1 MAENSTQNIETG
13 GIQEYRQP
21 DLTYR
26 MGESAIVGKITDRIE
41 SVKQSILHILSTERY
56 SNPIYDDDYGIEL
69 EKYIGQDKGTVI
81 ADIENTYTQ
90 KILPEY
96 REGFFLCSKLLFFAL
111 TVLRINTFR
120 RSVRQRLRLRLQRL
134 HPPSYRQQGSR

>member
-26 MGESAIVGKITDRIE
+26 MGESAIVGTITDRIE

-56 SNPIYDDDYGIEL
+56 SNPIYDDDYGVEL

-81 ADIENTYTQ
+81 ADIENT
-90 KILPEY
+90 LNE
-96 REGFFLCSKLLFFAL
+96 AL
-111 TVLRINTFR
+111 TQDDRITKIKVNSITDGVESNSLVVEFTVYTIYGEIGEVLN
-120 RSVRQRLRLRLQRL
+120 VVQ
-134 HPPSYRQQGSR
+134 

>member
-26 MGESAIVGKITDRIE
+26 MGESTIVGKITDKIE

-56 SNPIYDDDYGIEL
+56 SNPIYDDDYGVEL

-81 ADIENTYTQ
+81 ADIENT
-90 KILPEY
+90 LNE
-96 REGFFLCSKLLFFAL
+96 AL
-111 TVLRINTFR
+111 TQDDRITKIKVNSITDGVESNSLVVEFTVYTIYGEIGEVLN
-120 RSVRQRLRLRLQRL
+120 VVQ
-134 HPPSYRQQGSR
+134 

>member
-1 MAENSTQNIETG
+1 MAENSTQNIGTG

-56 SNPIYDDDYGIEL
+56 SNPIYDDDYGVEL
-69 EKYIGQDKGTVI
+69 EKYIGQDKGMVI
-81 ADIENTYTQ
+81 ADIENT
-90 KILPEY
+90 LNE
-96 REGFFLCSKLLFFAL
+96 AL
-111 TVLRINTFR
+111 TQDDRITKIKVNSITDGVESNSLVVEFTVYTIYGEIGEVLN
-120 RSVRQRLRLRLQRL
+120 VVQ
-134 HPPSYRQQGSR
+134 

>member
-26 MGESAIVGKITDRIE
+26 IGESAIVGKITDRIE

-56 SNPIYDDDYGIEL
+56 SNPIYDDDYGVEL

-81 ADIENTYTQ
+81 ADIENT
-90 KILPEY
+90 LNE
-96 REGFFLCSKLLFFAL
+96 AL
-111 TVLRINTFR
+111 TQDDRITKIKVNSITDGVESNSLVVEFTVYTIYGEIGEVLN
-120 RSVRQRLRLRLQRL
+120 VVQ
-134 HPPSYRQQGSR
+134 

>member
-26 MGESAIVGKITDRIE
+26 MGESVIVGKITDRIE

-56 SNPIYDDDYGIEL
+56 SNPIYDDDYGVEL

-81 ADIENTYTQ
+81 ADIENT
-90 KILPEY
+90 LNE
-96 REGFFLCSKLLFFAL
+96 AL
-111 TVLRINTFR
+111 TQDDRITKIKVNSITDGIESNSLFVEFTVYTIYGEIGEVLN
-120 RSVRQRLRLRLQRL
+120 VVQ
-134 HPPSYRQQGSR
+134 

>member
-26 MGESAIVGKITDRIE
+26 IGESAIVGKITDRIE

-56 SNPIYDDDYGIEL
+56 SNPIYDDNYGVEL
-69 EKYIGQDKGTVI
+69 EKYIGQDKGTII
-81 ADIENTYTQ
+81 ADIENT
-90 KILPEY
+90 LNE
-96 REGFFLCSKLLFFAL
+96 AL
-111 TVLRINTFR
+111 TQDDRITKIKVNSITDGTESNSLVVEFTVYTIYGEIGEVLN
-120 RSVRQRLRLRLQRL
+120 VVQ
-134 HPPSYRQQGSR
+134 

>member
-13 GIQEYRQP
+13 GIQEYRQS

-56 SNPIYDDDYGIEL
+56 SNPIYDDDYGVEL

-81 ADIENTYTQ
+81 ADIENT
-90 KILPEY
+90 LNE
-96 REGFFLCSKLLFFAL
+96 AL
-111 TVLRINTFR
+111 TQDDRITKIKVNSITDGVESNSLVVEFTVYTIYGEIGEVLN
-120 RSVRQRLRLRLQRL
+120 VVQ
-134 HPPSYRQQGSR
+134 

>member
-26 MGESAIVGKITDRIE
+26 MGESAIVGKITDKIE

-56 SNPIYDDDYGIEL
+56 SNPIYDDDYGVEL
-69 EKYIGQDKGTVI
+69 EKYIGQDKGMVI
-81 ADIENTYTQ
+81 ADIENT
-90 KILPEY
+90 LNE
-96 REGFFLCSKLLFFAL
+96 AL
-111 TVLRINTFR
+111 TQDDRITKIKVNSITDGVESNSLVVEFTVYTIYGEIGEVLN
-120 RSVRQRLRLRLQRL
+120 VVQ
-134 HPPSYRQQGSR
+134 

>member
-26 MGESAIVGKITDRIE
+26 MGESTIVGKITDRIE

-56 SNPIYDDDYGIEL
+56 SNPIYDDDYGVEL

-81 ADIENTYTQ
+81 ADIENT
-90 KILPEY
+90 LNE
-96 REGFFLCSKLLFFAL
+96 AL
-111 TVLRINTFR
+111 TQDDRITKIKVNSITDGVESNSLVVEFTVYTIYGEIGEVLN
-120 RSVRQRLRLRLQRL
+120 VVQ
-134 HPPSYRQQGSR
+134 

>member
-41 SVKQSILHILSTERY
+41 SVKQSISHILSTERY
-56 SNPIYDDDYGIEL
+56 SNPIYDDDYGVEL

-81 ADIENTYTQ
+81 ADIENT
-90 KILPEY
+90 LNE
-96 REGFFLCSKLLFFAL
+96 AL
-111 TVLRINTFR
+111 TQDDRITKIKVNSITDGVESNSLVVEFTVYTIYGEIGEVLN
-120 RSVRQRLRLRLQRL
+120 VVQ
-134 HPPSYRQQGSR
+134 

>member
-21 DLTYR
+21 VLTYR

-56 SNPIYDDDYGIEL
+56 SNPIYDDDYGVEL

-81 ADIENTYTQ
+81 ADIENT
-90 KILPEY
+90 LNE
-96 REGFFLCSKLLFFAL
+96 AL
-111 TVLRINTFR
+111 TQDDRITKIKVNSITDGVESNSLVVEFTVYTIYGEIGEVLN
-120 RSVRQRLRLRLQRL
+120 VVQ
-134 HPPSYRQQGSR
+134 

>member
-56 SNPIYDDDYGIEL
+56 SNPIYDDDYGVEL
-69 EKYIGQDKGTVI
+69 EKYIGQDKGMVI
-81 ADIENTYTQ
+81 ADIENT
-90 KILPEY
+90 LNE
-96 REGFFLCSKLLFFAL
+96 AL
-111 TVLRINTFR
+111 TQDDRITKIKVNSITDGIESNSLVVEFTVYTIYGEIGEVLN
-120 RSVRQRLRLRLQRL
+120 VVQ
-134 HPPSYRQQGSR
+134 

>member
-56 SNPIYDDDYGIEL
+56 SNPIYDDDYGVEL
-69 EKYIGQDKGTVI
+69 EKYIGQDKGMVI
-81 ADIENTYTQ
+81 ADIENT
-90 KILPEY
+90 LNE
-96 REGFFLCSKLLFFAL
+96 AL
-111 TVLRINTFR
+111 TQDDRITKIKVNSITDGVESNSLVVEFTVYTIYGEIGEVLN
-120 RSVRQRLRLRLQRL
+120 VVQ
-134 HPPSYRQQGSR
+134 

>member
-1 MAENSTQNIETG
+1 MAENSTQNIEIG

-69 EKYIGQDKGTVI
+69 EKYIGQDKGMVI
-81 ADIENTYTQ
+81 ADIENT
-90 KILPEY
+90 LNE
-96 REGFFLCSKLLFFAL
+96 AL
-111 TVLRINTFR
+111 TQDDRITKIKVNSITDGVESNSLVVEFTVYTIYGEIGEVLN
-120 RSVRQRLRLRLQRL
+120 VVQ
-134 HPPSYRQQGSR
+134 

>member
-56 SNPIYDDDYGIEL
+56 SNPIYDDDYGVEL
-69 EKYIGQDKGTVI
+69 EKYIGKDKGTVI
-81 ADIENTYTQ
+81 ADIENT
-90 KILPEY
+90 LNE
-96 REGFFLCSKLLFFAL
+96 AL
-111 TVLRINTFR
+111 TQDDRITKIKVNSITDGVESNSLVVEFTVYTIYNEIGEVLN
-120 RSVRQRLRLRLQRL
+120 VVQ
-134 HPPSYRQQGSR
+134 

>member
-56 SNPIYDDDYGIEL
+56 SNPIYDDDYGVEL

-81 ADIENTYTQ
+81 ADIENT
-90 KILPEY
+90 LNE
-96 REGFFLCSKLLFFAL
+96 AL
-111 TVLRINTFR
+111 TQDDRITKIKVNSITDGVESNSLVVEFTVYTIYGEIGEVLN
-120 RSVRQRLRLRLQRL
+120 VVQW
-134 HPPSYRQQGSR
+134 

>member
-26 MGESAIVGKITDRIE
+26 MGKSAIVGKITDRIE

-56 SNPIYDDDYGIEL
+56 SNPIYDDDYGVEL

-81 ADIENTYTQ
+81 ADIENT
-90 KILPEY
+90 LNE
-96 REGFFLCSKLLFFAL
+96 AL
-111 TVLRINTFR
+111 TQDDRITKIKVNSITDGVESNSLVVEFTVYTIYGEIGEVLN
-120 RSVRQRLRLRLQRL
+120 VVQ
-134 HPPSYRQQGSR
+134 

>member
-56 SNPIYDDDYGIEL
+56 SNPIYDDDYGVEL
-69 EKYIGQDKGTVI
+69 EKYIGQDKGMVI
-81 ADIENTYTQ
+81 ADIENT
-90 KILPEY
+90 LNE
-96 REGFFLCSKLLFFAL
+96 AL
-111 TVLRINTFR
+111 TQDDRITKIKVNSITDGVENNSLVVEFTVYTIYGEIGEVLN
-120 RSVRQRLRLRLQRL
+120 VVQ
-134 HPPSYRQQGSR
+134 

>member
-56 SNPIYDDDYGIEL
+56 SNPIYDDDYGVEL

-81 ADIENTYTQ
+81 ADIENT
-90 KILPEY
+90 LNE
-96 REGFFLCSKLLFFAL
+96 AL
-111 TVLRINTFR
+111 TQDDRITKIKVNSITDGVESNSLVVEFTVYTIYGEIGEVLN
-120 RSVRQRLRLRLQRL
+120 VVQ
-134 HPPSYRQQGSR
+134 

>member
-56 SNPIYDDDYGIEL
+56 SNPIYDDDYGVEL

-81 ADIENTYTQ
+81 ADIENT
-90 KILPEY
+90 LNE
-96 REGFFLCSKLLFFAL
+96 AL
-111 TVLRINTFR
+111 TQDDRITKIKVNSITDGVESNSLVVEFTVYTRYGEIGEVLN
-120 RSVRQRLRLRLQRL
+120 VVQ
-134 HPPSYRQQGSR
+134 

>member
-56 SNPIYDDDYGIEL
+56 SNPIYDDDYGVEL

-81 ADIENTYTQ
+81 ADIENT
-90 KILPEY
+90 LND
-96 REGFFLCSKLLFFAL
+96 AL
-111 TVLRINTFR
+111 TQDDRITKIKVNSITDGTESNSLVVEFTVYTIYGEIGEVLN
-120 RSVRQRLRLRLQRL
+120 VVQ
-134 HPPSYRQQGSR
+134 

>member
-26 MGESAIVGKITDRIE
+26 MGESAIVGKITDKIE

-56 SNPIYDDDYGIEL
+56 SNPIYDDDYGVEL

-81 ADIENTYTQ
+81 ADIENT
-90 KILPEY
+90 LNE
-96 REGFFLCSKLLFFAL
+96 AL
-111 TVLRINTFR
+111 TQDDRITKIKVNSITDGTESNSLVVEFTVYTIYGEIGEVLN
-120 RSVRQRLRLRLQRL
+120 VVQ
-134 HPPSYRQQGSR
+134 

>member
-1 MAENSTQNIETG
+1 MAENSIQNVEIG

-26 MGESAIVGKITDRIE
+26 IGESTIFGKITDGME

-56 SNPIYDDDYGIEL
+56 SNPIYDDNYGVEL

-81 ADIENTYTQ
+81 ADIENT
-90 KILPEY
+90 LNE
-96 REGFFLCSKLLFFAL
+96 AL
-111 TVLRINTFR
+111 TQDDRITKIKVNSITDGVESNSLVVEFTVYTIYGEIGEVLN
-120 RSVRQRLRLRLQRL
+120 VVQ
-134 HPPSYRQQGSR
+134 

>member
-1 MAENSTQNIETG
+1 MAENSTQNIEIG

-56 SNPIYDDDYGIEL
+56 SNPIYDDDYGVEL

-81 ADIENTYTQ
+81 ADIENT
-90 KILPEY
+90 LNE
-96 REGFFLCSKLLFFAL
+96 AL
-111 TVLRINTFR
+111 TQDDRITKIKVNSITDGTESNSLVVEFTVYTIYGEIGEVLN
-120 RSVRQRLRLRLQRL
+120 VVQ
-134 HPPSYRQQGSR
+134 

>member
-26 MGESAIVGKITDRIE
+26 MVESL
-41 SVKQSILHILSTERY
+41 KQSISHILSTERY
-56 SNPIYDDDYGIEL
+56 SNPIYDDDYGVEL

-81 ADIENTYTQ
+81 ADIENT
-90 KILPEY
+90 LNE
-96 REGFFLCSKLLFFAL
+96 AL
-111 TVLRINTFR
+111 TQDDRITKIKVNSITDGVESNSLVVEFTVYTIYGEIGEVLN
-120 RSVRQRLRLRLQRL
+120 VVQ
-134 HPPSYRQQGSR
+134 

>member
-21 DLTYR
+21 NLTYR

-56 SNPIYDDDYGIEL
+56 SNPIYDDDYGVEL

-81 ADIENTYTQ
+81 ADIENT
-90 KILPEY
+90 LNE
-96 REGFFLCSKLLFFAL
+96 AL
-111 TVLRINTFR
+111 TQDDRITKIKVNSITDGVESNSLVVEFTVYTIYGEIGEVLN
-120 RSVRQRLRLRLQRL
+120 VVQW
-134 HPPSYRQQGSR
+134 

>member
-1 MAENSTQNIETG
+1 MAENSTQKIETG

-26 MGESAIVGKITDRIE
+26 MGESAIVGKITDKIE

-56 SNPIYDDDYGIEL
+56 SNPIYDDDYGVEL

-81 ADIENTYTQ
+81 ADIENT
-90 KILPEY
+90 LNE
-96 REGFFLCSKLLFFAL
+96 AL
-111 TVLRINTFR
+111 TQDDRITKIKVNSITDGVESNSLVVEFTVYTIYGEIGEVLNSLTLFCI
-120 RSVRQRLRLRLQRL
+120 
-134 HPPSYRQQGSR
+134 

>member
-21 DLTYR
+21 NLTYR

-56 SNPIYDDDYGIEL
+56 SNPIYDDDYGVEL

-81 ADIENTYTQ
+81 ADIENT
-90 KILPEY
+90 LNE
-96 REGFFLCSKLLFFAL
+96 AL
-111 TVLRINTFR
+111 TQDDRITKIKVNSITDGVESNSLVVEFTVYTIYGEIGEVLN
-120 RSVRQRLRLRLQRL
+120 VVQ
-134 HPPSYRQQGSR
+134 

>member
-41 SVKQSILHILSTERY
+41 SVKQSISHILSTERY
-56 SNPIYDDDYGIEL
+56 SNPIYDDDYGVEL

-81 ADIENTYTQ
+81 ADIENT
-90 KILPEY
+90 LNE
-96 REGFFLCSKLLFFAL
+96 AL
-111 TVLRINTFR
+111 TQDDRITKIKVNSITDGIESNSLVVEFTVYTIYGEIGEVLN
-120 RSVRQRLRLRLQRL
+120 VVQ
-134 HPPSYRQQGSR
+134 

>member
-56 SNPIYDDDYGIEL
+56 SNPIYDDDYGVEL
-69 EKYIGQDKGTVI
+69 EKYIGQDKGTII
-81 ADIENTYTQ
+81 ADIENT
-90 KILPEY
+90 LNE
-96 REGFFLCSKLLFFAL
+96 AL
-111 TVLRINTFR
+111 TQDDRITKIKVNSITDGVESNSLVVEFTVYTIYGEIGEVLNG
-120 RSVRQRLRLRLQRL
+120 VQ
-134 HPPSYRQQGSR
+134 

>member
-1 MAENSTQNIETG
+1 MAENSTQNIEIG

-56 SNPIYDDDYGIEL
+56 SNPIYDDDYGVEL
-69 EKYIGQDKGTVI
+69 EKYIGQDKGMVI
-81 ADIENTYTQ
+81 ADIENT
-90 KILPEY
+90 LNE
-96 REGFFLCSKLLFFAL
+96 AL
-111 TVLRINTFR
+111 TQDDRITKIKVNSITDGVESNSLVVEFTVYTIYGEIGEVLN
-120 RSVRQRLRLRLQRL
+120 VVQ
-134 HPPSYRQQGSR
+134 